1 MRRDM
6 ADFVGMQQFI
16 GNVRLVGWLRRAVAA
31 DQVSHAYL
39 LTGPEQ
45 IGKRT
50 LALAFAQLIQCDDRP
65 PGGDVACGACVACRK
80 IMHAN
85 HPDVQVLALPKD
97 RQQYSID
104 QVRDIIK
111 IVTLK
116 PTEGRKRIFI
126 VPNVDMMSLPGLQA
140 SLKVL
145 EEPPPSAMILLTCVN
160 ADLLL
165 PTIIS
170 RCQQVALQ
178 PVAPEELAQALQ
190 TDAAVEPQAALEL
203 ALLAGGRPGWA
214 IDALGDPAALAERRQ
229 MLRDLAALARASRA
243 ERITAAGKYASDK
256 DTAQRTIELWLPW
269 WRDVALAAHGAGSLI
284 RHTDDQQLIEALAR
298 SSGPQAAERFVRAQ
312 IQALTEL
319 EQNANPRLV
328 FEVLLQSLPGA

>member
-1 MRRDM
+1 M
-6 ADFVGMQQFI
+6 ADFVGMQNFI
-16 GNVRLVGWLRRAVAA
+16 GNARMVGWLRRAVAA
-31 DQVSHAYL
+31 EQASHAYL
-39 LTGPEQ
+39 ITGPEQ

-50 LALAFAQLIQCDDRP
+50 LALAFAQVIQCDNRP
-65 PGGDVACGACVACRK
+65 PGGDAACGECVACRK
-80 IMHAN
+80 IAHSN

-97 RQQYSID
+97 KQHYSIE
-104 QVRDIIK
+104 QVRGLIET
-111 IVTLK
+111 VALK

-126 VPNVDMMSLPGLQA
+126 LPNADRLTLPALQA

-145 EEPPPSAMILLTCVN
+145 EEPPSSVLIILTCAN

-178 PVAPEELAQALQ
+178 PVAPAELAQALQ
-190 TDAAVEPQAALEL
+190 RDVTVEPQVVLEL

-214 IDALGDPAALAERRQ
+214 IDALTDPAALAERRQ
-229 MLRDLAALARASRA
+229 LLRDLAALARASRA
-243 ERITAAGKYASDK
+243 ERITAAGKYAPDK
-256 DTAQRTIELWLPW
+256 ETAQRTIELWLPW
-269 WRDVALAAHGAGSLI
+269 WRDVVLAAHGAGSII
-284 RHTDDQQLIEALAR
+284 RHTDDQQLIEAQAR
-298 SSGPQAAERFVRAQ
+298 AWGPQAAEQFVRAQ

-328 FEVLLQSLPGA
+328 FEVLLQSLPGI